1 MKNKISVVIGS
12 WGSYNA
18 CNERALGSNWLDFSE
33 YSDWNEI
40 AEELKKE
47 GFCLEGIDE
56 ELFIQDIE
64 GITDHSV
71 SWDYQSPE
79 KLFNTLYKAGVLTND
94 YKYEVMQAFIEVRSY
109 SDFEELV
116 EKKGENWDD
125 EIHIMEGYSWYDYG
139 REVFENYYSNI
150 DDNIAN
156 FFDFAGFG
164 EYMGDGYV
172 SKYSDGLIE
181 IRE

>member
-18 CNERALGSNWLDFSE
+18 CNERALGSNWLDFSD
-33 YSDWNEI
+33 YSDWDEI

-109 SDFEELV
+109 YDFEELV

-164 EYMGDGYV
+164 EYMGDDYV

-181 IRE
+181 IKE